1 MVSRWVSEA
10 GRIDVF
16 WMLRIVAERAPQRR
30 DRLPQHTLA
39 HELLG
44 PHAVDDDLLRQ
55 HLVPLARPRRTAY
68 LECGLINTLRPG
80 MVAVVQTA
88 ADRVRMTEPRIT
100 PEGVLK
106 ALADKRAEG

>member
-1 MVSRWVSEA
+1 
-10 GRIDVF
+10 
-16 WMLRIVAERAPQRR
+16 
-30 DRLPQHTLA
+30 
-39 HELLG
+39 
-44 PHAVDDDLLRQ
+44 
-55 HLVPLARPRRTAY
+55 
-68 LECGLINTLRPG
+68 